1 MFSRKDKLVGKKR
14 NVCIYCKEPYQK
26 GRGWH
31 SQKGMVWA
39 EGETEEE
46 GKPYQL
52 FWHSDC
58 SDKQDAISH
67 KESDR
72 KRAMTKGQD

>member
-1 MFSRKDKLVGKKR
+1 M
-14 NVCIYCKEPYQK
+14 
-26 GRGWH
+26 
-31 SQKGMVWA
+31 MWA

-58 SDKQDAISH
+58 QDKQDATSH

-72 KRAMTKGQD
+72 ERAMTKDQD